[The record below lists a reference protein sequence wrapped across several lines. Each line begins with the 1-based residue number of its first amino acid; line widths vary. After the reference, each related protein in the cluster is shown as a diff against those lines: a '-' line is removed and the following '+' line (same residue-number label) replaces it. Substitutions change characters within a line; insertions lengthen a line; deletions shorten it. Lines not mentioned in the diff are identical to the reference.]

1 MLHYIRQ
8 ERFAADNQPSL
19 LDQFVSYEENEMLW
33 IVTQE
38 LYSQHF
44 IFSITNEWA
53 Q

>member
-1 MLHYIRQ
+1 VLHYIRQ
-8 ERFAADNQPSL
+8 ERFAADKQPSL

-33 IVTQE
+33 ILTQE

-44 IFSITNEWA
+44 IVFVTYEWA